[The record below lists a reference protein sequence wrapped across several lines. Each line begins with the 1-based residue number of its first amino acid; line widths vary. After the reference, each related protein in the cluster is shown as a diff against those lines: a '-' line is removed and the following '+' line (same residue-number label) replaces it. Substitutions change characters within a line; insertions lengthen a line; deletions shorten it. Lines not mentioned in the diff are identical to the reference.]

1 MEDKKK
7 FFSSTLLRWNHSV
20 NNRPMPWKGEKD
32 PYKIWLS
39 EIILQQTRVEQG
51 WDYYNRFV
59 TSFPTI
65 QKLAAASETKVF
77 KLWEGLG
84 YYSRCK
90 NLIATA
96 QIIVKEYKSKFP
108 DQYEQ
113 LLKLKGV
120 GTYTAAAIASFAFN
134 LPYAVVDGNVFRV
147 LSRYFGNST
156 PIDSNE
162 GKKLFTQLAETL
174 LDKKQPGIYNQALMD
189 FGAVVC
195 KPKLALCTSCPLKS
209 KCVAYENQTV
219 DQLPVKEKKIIK
231 TTRWFYY
238 IIAEFD
244 GKLLVRK
251 RTAGDIWENLYE
263 FILEEKSEPVDF
275 DQIKKLRSVKQISG
289 KSKIIIDLVSKLY
302 EQKLT
307 HQTIYGQF
315 ITIKLAN
322 QPVMDGYKL
331 VSKKQL
337 NSLPFPKFIAGY
349 LKDKN
354 VSLNLI

>member
-65 QKLAAASETKVF
+65 QKLAAASETRVF

-96 QIIVKEYKSKFP
+96 QIIVKEFNSKFP

-113 LLKLKGV
+113 ILKLKGV
-120 GTYTAAAIASFAFN
+120 GPYTAAAIASFAFN

-195 KPKLALCTSCPLKS
+195 KPKLALCSSCPLKS
-209 KCVAYENQTV
+209 KCVAFENQTV
-219 DQLPVKEKKIIK
+219 DQLPFKEKKIIK

-275 DQIKKLRSVKQISG
+275 DQIKKLHSIRQISG
-289 KSKIIIDLVSKLY
+289 KSKITIDLVSKLY

-307 HQTIYGQF
+307 HQNIYGQF
-315 ITIKLAN
+315 ITIKMTD
-322 QPVMDGYKL
+322 QPAMDGYKL

-337 NSLPFPKFIAGY
+337 KSLPFPKFIAGY